1 MQRHETGVTFKGS
14 PMTLLGESLKVGQ
27 NAPEFNLHYYEGG
40 LKSLTLDDL
49 KGKPSLVSVVPSL
62 DTKVC
67 AIQTQRFQQD
77 LADLGGQINALTVSL
92 DLPFAQ
98 GRFCGENEITMSTAS
113 DYQDR
118 SLGLHW
124 GLLIDELKLLARAVV
139 VLDSDGKV
147 VHVEVVP
154 EVASEPDYD
163 AALTALKSQLA

>member
-1 MQRHETGVTFKGS
+1 MQRQETGVTFKGS

-27 NAPEFNLHYYEGG
+27 HAPECNLHYYEGG

>member
-1 MQRHETGVTFKGS
+1 M
-14 PMTLLGESLKVGQ
+14 
-27 NAPEFNLHYYEGG
+27 
-40 LKSLTLDDL
+40 
-49 KGKPSLVSVVPSL
+49 
-62 DTKVC
+62 
-67 AIQTQRFQQD
+67 
-77 LADLGGQINALTVSL
+77 GGQINAVTVSL